1 MTLIDWIIIGIALLV
16 VWLGHVNLIVA
27 ALAAVVAIV
36 VVKVIQGA
44 RIP

>member
-27 ALAAVVAIV
+27 ALAAVVVIV
-36 VVKVIQGA
+36 LIKVLQGQRA
-44 RIP
+44 